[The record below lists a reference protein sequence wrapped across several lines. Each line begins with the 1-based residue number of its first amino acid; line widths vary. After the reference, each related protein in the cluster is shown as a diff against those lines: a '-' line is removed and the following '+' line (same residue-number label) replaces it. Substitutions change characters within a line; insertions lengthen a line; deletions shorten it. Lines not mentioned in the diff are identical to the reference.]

1 MPIDQIAIPILG
13 ALAAWLSQ
21 ERRPRLQRWA
31 CIFGL
36 IGQPFWFWASW
47 KAEQWGIFA
56 VSVLYGCAWL
66 RGLWVFW
73 IRPQQDDAGVRV
85 VSLPPGR

>member
-21 ERRPRLQRWA
+21 ERRPRMQRWA

-56 VSVLYGCAWL
+56 VSVLYGAAWL
-66 RGLWVFW
+66 RGLWVYW
-73 IRPQQDDAGVRV
+73 IRPREPSAEVEV
-85 VSLPPGR
+85 LSLPPSV

>member
-1 MPIDQIAIPILG
+1 MPIDQIAIPVLG

-56 VSVLYGCAWL
+56 VSVLYGAAWL
-66 RGLWVFW
+66 RGLWVYW
-73 IRPQQDDAGVRV
+73 IRPQATEAQPMNDH
-85 VSLPPGR
+85 P

>member
-56 VSVLYGCAWL
+56 VSVLYGAAWL
-66 RGLWVFW
+66 RGLWVYW
-73 IRPQQDDAGVRV
+73 IRPRPPGDGVGV
-85 VSLPPGR
+85 LNLPPGR